1 MRKITALLLLITLVS
16 CGFKPMFSSSES
28 NFSIN
33 KIEYTGKM
41 GKVIFNNLKQY
52 LKKEGRDYNY
62 DLLAKVSE
70 SKEITL
76 KDKKGNPSGFRQTVT
91 ANLSVF
97 ENDELILEKTFQK
110 KFDYDNSLKKFELSN
125 FENEIKKSM
134 LNKISEEIILSLYS
148 IR

>member
-1 MRKITALLLLITLVS
+1 MRKIITLLLLITLVS
-16 CGFKPMFSSSES
+16 CGFKPMFSTSES

-33 KIEYTGKM
+33 KIEYSGKM
-41 GKVIFNNLKQY
+41 GKIIFNNLKQY

-70 SKEITL
+70 NKEITL

-97 ENDELILEKTFQK
+97 ENDELIFEKTFQK
-110 KFDYDNSLKKFELSN
+110 KFDYGNSLKKFELSK

-148 IR
+148 IQ

>member
-1 MRKITALLLLITLVS
+1 MRKIITLLLLITLVS

-33 KIEYTGKM
+33 KFEYSGKM
-41 GKVIFNNLKQY
+41 GKIIFNNLKQY
-52 LKKEGRDYNY
+52 LEKEGRDYNY

-70 SKEITL
+70 NKEITL

-97 ENDELILEKTFQK
+97 ENDELIFEKTFQK
-110 KFDYDNSLKKFELSN
+110 KFDYGNSLKKFELSK

>member
-1 MRKITALLLLITLVS
+1 MRKIITLLLLITLVS

-33 KIEYTGKM
+33 KIEYSGKM
-41 GKVIFNNLKQY
+41 GKIIFNNLKQY

-70 SKEITL
+70 NKEITL
-76 KDKKGNPSGFRQTVT
+76 KDKKGNPSGFRQTIT

-97 ENDELILEKTFQK
+97 ENDELIFEKTFQK
-110 KFDYDNSLKKFELSN
+110 KFDYGNSLKKFELSK

>member
-33 KIEYTGKM
+33 KIEYSGKM
-41 GKVIFNNLKQY
+41 GKIIFNNLKQY

-76 KDKKGNPSGFRQTVT
+76 KDKKGNPSSFRQTVT
-91 ANLSVF
+91 ADLSVF
-97 ENDELILEKTFQK
+97 ENDELILKKPFQK
-110 KFDYDNSLKKFELSN
+110 KLDYSNSLKKFELSK
-125 FENEIKKSM
+125 FEPEIKKSM

>member
-1 MRKITALLLLITLVS
+1 MRKIIALLLLITLVS

-33 KIEYTGKM
+33 KIEYSGKM
-41 GKVIFNNLKQY
+41 GKIIFNNLKQY

-70 SKEITL
+70 NKEITL

-97 ENDELILEKTFQK
+97 ENDELIFEKTFQK
-110 KFDYDNSLKKFELSN
+110 KFDYGNSLKKFELSE

>member
-1 MRKITALLLLITLVS
+1 MRKITALLLLVTLVS

-33 KIEYTGKM
+33 KIEYSGKM
-41 GKVIFNNLKQY
+41 GKIIFNNLKQY

-70 SKEITL
+70 NKEITL

-97 ENDELILEKTFQK
+97 ENDELIFEKTFQK
-110 KFDYDNSLKKFELSN
+110 QFDYSNSLKKFELSN

>member
-1 MRKITALLLLITLVS
+1 MRKIIALLLLITLVS

-33 KIEYTGKM
+33 KIEYSGKM

-52 LKKEGRDYNY
+52 FKKEGRDYNY

-70 SKEITL
+70 NKEITL

>member
-1 MRKITALLLLITLVS
+1 MRRIITLLLLITLVS
-16 CGFKPMFSSSES
+16 CGFKPMFSTSES

-33 KIEYTGKM
+33 KIEYSGKM
-41 GKVIFNNLKQY
+41 GKIIFNNLKQY

-70 SKEITL
+70 NKEITL

-97 ENDELILEKTFQK
+97 ENDELIFEKTFQK
-110 KFDYDNSLKKFELSN
+110 KFDYGNSLKKFELSK

-134 LNKISEEIILSLYS
+134 LNKISQEIILSLYS
-148 IR
+148 IQ

>member
-1 MRKITALLLLITLVS
+1 MRKIITLLLLITLVS

-33 KIEYTGKM
+33 KIEYSGKM
-41 GKVIFNNLKQY
+41 GKIIFNNLKQY
-52 LKKEGRDYNY
+52 LEKEGRDYNY

-70 SKEITL
+70 NKEITL

-97 ENDELILEKTFQK
+97 ENDELIFEKTFQK
-110 KFDYDNSLKKFELSN
+110 KFDYGNSLKKFELSK

>member
-1 MRKITALLLLITLVS
+1 MRKIITLLLLITLVS

-33 KIEYTGKM
+33 KIEYSGKM
-41 GKVIFNNLKQY
+41 GKIIFNNLKQY
-52 LKKEGRDYNY
+52 LEKEGRDYNY

-70 SKEITL
+70 NKEITL
-76 KDKKGNPSGFRQTVT
+76 KDKKGNPSGFRQTIT

-97 ENDELILEKTFQK
+97 ENDELIFEKTFQK
-110 KFDYDNSLKKFELSN
+110 KFDYGNSLKKFELSK

>member
-1 MRKITALLLLITLVS
+1 MRKIISLLLLITLVS

-33 KIEYTGKM
+33 KFEYSGKM
-41 GKVIFNNLKQY
+41 GKIIFNNLKQY
-52 LKKEGRDYNY
+52 LEKEGRDYNY

-70 SKEITL
+70 NKEITL
-76 KDKKGNPSGFRQTVT
+76 KDKKGNPSGFRQTIT

-97 ENDELILEKTFQK
+97 ENDELIFEKTFQK
-110 KFDYDNSLKKFELSN
+110 KFDYGNSLKKFELSK

>member
-1 MRKITALLLLITLVS
+1 MRRIITLLLLITLVS

-33 KIEYTGKM
+33 KIEYSGKM
-41 GKVIFNNLKQY
+41 GKIIFNNLKQY

-70 SKEITL
+70 NKEITL

-97 ENDELILEKTFQK
+97 ENDELIFEKTFQK
-110 KFDYDNSLKKFELSN
+110 KFDYGNSLKKFELSK

>member
-1 MRKITALLLLITLVS
+1 MRKIITLLLLITLVS
-16 CGFKPMFSSSES
+16 CGFKPMFSTSES

-33 KIEYTGKM
+33 KIEYSGKM
-41 GKVIFNNLKQY
+41 GKIIFNNLKQY

-70 SKEITL
+70 NKEITL
-76 KDKKGNPSGFRQTVT
+76 KDKKGNPSGFRQTIT

-97 ENDELILEKTFQK
+97 ENDELIFEKTFQK
-110 KFDYDNSLKKFELSN
+110 KFDYGNSLKKFELSK

-134 LNKISEEIILSLYS
+134 LNKISQEIILSLYS
-148 IR
+148 IQ

>member
-1 MRKITALLLLITLVS
+1 MRKIIALLLLITLVS

-33 KIEYTGKM
+33 KIEYSGKM
-41 GKVIFNNLKQY
+41 GEIIFNNLKQY
-52 LKKEGRDYNY
+52 LKKDGRDYNY

-70 SKEITL
+70 NKEITL
-76 KDKKGNPSGFRQTVT
+76 KDKKGNPSGFRQTIT

-97 ENDELILEKTFQK
+97 ENDELIFEKTFQK
-110 KFDYDNSLKKFELSN
+110 KFDYGNSLKKFELSK

>member
-1 MRKITALLLLITLVS
+1 MRKIITLLLLITLVS

-33 KIEYTGKM
+33 KFEYSGKM
-41 GKVIFNNLKQY
+41 GKIIFNNLKQY
-52 LKKEGRDYNY
+52 LEKEGRDYNY

-70 SKEITL
+70 NKEITL
-76 KDKKGNPSGFRQTVT
+76 KDKKGNPSGFRQTIT

-97 ENDELILEKTFQK
+97 ENDELIFEKTFQK
-110 KFDYDNSLKKFELSN
+110 KFDYGNSLKKFELSK

>member
-1 MRKITALLLLITLVS
+1 MRKIITLLLLITLVS

-33 KIEYTGKM
+33 KFEYSGKM
-41 GKVIFNNLKQY
+41 GKIIFNNLKQY
-52 LKKEGRDYNY
+52 LEKEGRDYNY

-70 SKEITL
+70 NKEITL

-110 KFDYDNSLKKFELSN
+110 KFDYGNSLKKFELSK

>member
-1 MRKITALLLLITLVS
+1 MRKIIALLLLITLVS

-33 KIEYTGKM
+33 KIEYSGKM
-41 GKVIFNNLKQY
+41 GKIIFNNLKQY

-70 SKEITL
+70 NKEITL

>member
-1 MRKITALLLLITLVS
+1 MRKIITLLLLITLVS
-16 CGFKPMFSSSES
+16 CGFKPMFSTSES

-33 KIEYTGKM
+33 KIEYSGKM
-41 GKVIFNNLKQY
+41 GKIIFNNLKQY

-70 SKEITL
+70 NKEITL
-76 KDKKGNPSGFRQTVT
+76 KDKKGNPSGFRQTIT

-97 ENDELILEKTFQK
+97 ENDELIFEKTFQK
-110 KFDYDNSLKKFELSN
+110 KFDYGNSLKKFELSK

>member
-1 MRKITALLLLITLVS
+1 MRKIITLLLLITLVS
-16 CGFKPMFSSSES
+16 CGFKPMFSTSES

-33 KIEYTGKM
+33 KIEYSGKM
-41 GKVIFNNLKQY
+41 GKIIFNNLKQY

-70 SKEITL
+70 NKEITI

-97 ENDELILEKTFQK
+97 ENDELIFEKTFQK
-110 KFDYDNSLKKFELSN
+110 KFDYGNSLKKFELSK

>member
-1 MRKITALLLLITLVS
+1 MRKIIALLLLITLVS

-33 KIEYTGKM
+33 KIEYSGKM
-41 GKVIFNNLKQY
+41 GKIIFNNLKQY
-52 LKKEGRDYNY
+52 LEKEGRDYNY

-70 SKEITL
+70 NKEITL

-97 ENDELILEKTFQK
+97 ENDELIFEKTFQK
-110 KFDYDNSLKKFELSN
+110 KFDYGNSLKKFELSK

>member
-33 KIEYTGKM
+33 KIEYSGKM
-41 GKVIFNNLKQY
+41 GKIIFDNLKQY

-70 SKEITL
+70 SREITL

-91 ANLSVF
+91 VDLSVF
-97 ENDELILEKTFQK
+97 ENDELILEKNFQK
-110 KFDYDNSLKKFELSN
+110 KFDYSNSLKKFELSK
-125 FENEIKKSM
+125 FENEIKKLM

>member
-1 MRKITALLLLITLVS
+1 MRKIITLLLLITLVS

-33 KIEYTGKM
+33 KIEYNGKM
-41 GKVIFNNLKQY
+41 GKIIFNNLKQY
-52 LKKEGRDYNY
+52 IEKEGRDYNY

-70 SKEITL
+70 NKEITL

-97 ENDELILEKTFQK
+97 ENDELIFEKTFQK
-110 KFDYDNSLKKFELSN
+110 KFDYGNSLKKFELSK

>member
-1 MRKITALLLLITLVS
+1 MRKIITLLLLITLVS

-33 KIEYTGKM
+33 KIEYSGKM
-41 GKVIFNNLKQY
+41 GKIIFNNLKQY

-70 SKEITL
+70 NKEITL

-97 ENDELILEKTFQK
+97 ENDELIFEKTFQK
-110 KFDYDNSLKKFELSN
+110 KFDYGNSLKKFELSE

>member
-1 MRKITALLLLITLVS
+1 MRKIIALLLLITLVS

-70 SKEITL
+70 NKEITL

-97 ENDELILEKTFQK
+97 ENDELIFEKTFQK
-110 KFDYDNSLKKFELSN
+110 QFDYSNSLKKFELSN

>member
-33 KIEYTGKM
+33 KIEYSGKM
-41 GKVIFNNLKQY
+41 GKIIFNNLKQY

-76 KDKKGNPSGFRQTVT
+76 KDKKGNPSSFRQTVT
-91 ANLSVF
+91 ADLSVF

-110 KFDYDNSLKKFELSN
+110 KFDYGNSLKKFELSN

>member
-1 MRKITALLLLITLVS
+1 MRKIITLLLLITLVS

-33 KIEYTGKM
+33 KIEYSGKM
-41 GKVIFNNLKQY
+41 GKIIFNNLKQY
-52 LKKEGRDYNY
+52 LEKEGRDYNY

-70 SKEITL
+70 NKEITL

-97 ENDELILEKTFQK
+97 ENDELIFEKTFQK
-110 KFDYDNSLKKFELSN
+110 KFDYGNSLKKFELSK

-134 LNKISEEIILSLYS
+134 LNKISQEIILSLYS
-148 IR
+148 IQ

>member
-1 MRKITALLLLITLVS
+1 MRKIIALLLLITLVS

-33 KIEYTGKM
+33 KIEYSGKM
-41 GKVIFNNLKQY
+41 GKIIFNNLKQY
-52 LKKEGRDYNY
+52 LKKDGRDYNY

-91 ANLSVF
+91 TDLSVF
-97 ENDELILEKTFQK
+97 ENNELIFEKTFQK
-110 KFDYDNSLKKFELSN
+110 KFDYGNSLKKFELSE

>member
-1 MRKITALLLLITLVS
+1 MRKIITLLLLITLVS

-33 KIEYTGKM
+33 KIEYSGKM
-41 GKVIFNNLKQY
+41 GKIIFNNLKQY

-70 SKEITL
+70 NKEITL
-76 KDKKGNPSGFRQTVT
+76 KDKKGNPSGFRQTIT

-97 ENDELILEKTFQK
+97 ENDELIFEKTFQK
-110 KFDYDNSLKKFELSN
+110 KFDYGNSLKKFELSK

-148 IR
+148 IQ

>member
-1 MRKITALLLLITLVS
+1 MRKIITLLLLITLVS

-33 KIEYTGKM
+33 KIEYSGKM
-41 GKVIFNNLKQY
+41 GKIIFNNLKQY

-70 SKEITL
+70 NKEITL

-97 ENDELILEKTFQK
+97 ENDELIFEKTFQK
-110 KFDYDNSLKKFELSN
+110 KFDYGNSLKKFELSK

>member
-1 MRKITALLLLITLVS
+1 MRKIIALLLLITLVS

-33 KIEYTGKM
+33 KIEYSGKM
-41 GKVIFNNLKQY
+41 GKIIFNNLKQY

-76 KDKKGNPSGFRQTVT
+76 KDKKGNPSSFRQTVT
-91 ANLSVF
+91 ADLSVF

-110 KFDYDNSLKKFELSN
+110 KFDYSNSLKKFELSN

>member
-1 MRKITALLLLITLVS
+1 MRRIITLLLLITLVS

-33 KIEYTGKM
+33 KIEYSGKM
-41 GKVIFNNLKQY
+41 GKIIFNNLKQY
-52 LKKEGRDYNY
+52 LRKEGRDYNY

-70 SKEITL
+70 NKEITL

-97 ENDELILEKTFQK
+97 ENDELIFEKTFQK
-110 KFDYDNSLKKFELSN
+110 KFDYGNSLKKFELSK

>member
-1 MRKITALLLLITLVS
+1 MRKIITLLLLITLVS

-33 KIEYTGKM
+33 KIEYSGKM
-41 GKVIFNNLKQY
+41 GKIIFNNLKQY

-70 SKEITL
+70 NKEITL

-97 ENDELILEKTFQK
+97 ENDELIFEKTFQK
-110 KFDYDNSLKKFELSN
+110 KFDYGNSLKKFELSK

-134 LNKISEEIILSLYS
+134 LNKISQEIILSLYS
-148 IR
+148 IQ

>member
-33 KIEYTGKM
+33 KIEYSGKM
-41 GKVIFNNLKQY
+41 GKIIFNNLKQY

-70 SKEITL
+70 NKEITL

>member
-1 MRKITALLLLITLVS
+1 MRKIITLLLLITLVS

-33 KIEYTGKM
+33 KIEYSGKM
-41 GKVIFNNLKQY
+41 GKIIFNNLKQY

-70 SKEITL
+70 NKEITL

-97 ENDELILEKTFQK
+97 ENDELIFEKTFQK
-110 KFDYDNSLKKFELSN
+110 KFDYGNSLKKFELSK

-148 IR
+148 IQ

>member
-1 MRKITALLLLITLVS
+1 MRKIITLLLLITLVS

-33 KIEYTGKM
+33 KIEYSGKM
-41 GKVIFNNLKQY
+41 GKIIFNNLKQY

-70 SKEITL
+70 NKEITI

-97 ENDELILEKTFQK
+97 ENDELIFEKTFQK
-110 KFDYDNSLKKFELSN
+110 KFDYGNSLKKFELSK

>member
-1 MRKITALLLLITLVS
+1 MRKIITLFLLITLVS
-16 CGFKPMFSSSES
+16 CGFKPMFSTSES

-33 KIEYTGKM
+33 KIEYSGKM
-41 GKVIFNNLKQY
+41 GKIIFNNLKQY

-70 SKEITL
+70 NKEITL

-97 ENDELILEKTFQK
+97 ENDELIFEKTFQK
-110 KFDYDNSLKKFELSN
+110 KFDYGNSLKKFELSK

-134 LNKISEEIILSLYS
+134 LNKISQEIILSLYS
-148 IR
+148 IQ

>member
-70 SKEITL
+70 NKEITL

-97 ENDELILEKTFQK
+97 ENDELIFEKTFQK
-110 KFDYDNSLKKFELSN
+110 QFDYSNSLKKFELSN

>member
-1 MRKITALLLLITLVS
+1 MRKIISLLLLITLVS

-33 KIEYTGKM
+33 KIEYSGKM
-41 GKVIFNNLKQY
+41 GKIIFNNLKQY

-70 SKEITL
+70 NKEITL
-76 KDKKGNPSGFRQTVT
+76 KDKKGNPSGFRQTIT

-97 ENDELILEKTFQK
+97 ENDELIFEKTFQK
-110 KFDYDNSLKKFELSN
+110 KFDYGNSLKKFELSK

>member
-1 MRKITALLLLITLVS
+1 MRKIISLLLLITLVS
-16 CGFKPMFSSSES
+16 CGFKPMFSISES

-33 KIEYTGKM
+33 KFEYSGKM
-41 GKVIFNNLKQY
+41 GKIIFNNLKQY
-52 LKKEGRDYNY
+52 LEKEGRDYNY

-70 SKEITL
+70 NKEITL

-110 KFDYDNSLKKFELSN
+110 KFDYSNSLKKFELSK